1 MLYLPKIRLFMI
13 HHDTPSHRF
22 DRLFDAKFLHAP
34 KTVQDQDRQNIFQSL
49 TANTPLFLEIGA
61 GKGKHAIQF
70 ASSNTDKHLI
80 AIERT
85 REKFN
90 AFQKQAALGEL
101 NNLTFV
107 HADAIAFCAH
117 FIAPNSLD
125 GVFILYPNPEPHN
138 KNQRWLNM
146 PFFEF
151 LLSRLKAGGFVIIAS
166 NIESYMDEAC
176 QLLDEVWQLPYTKR
190 AIDSTSAR
198 THFEIKY
205 LARGELCQEI
215 ILTKPACYQ
224 TRFDDTPAKEQAI

>member
-1 MLYLPKIRLFMI
+1 M
-13 HHDTPSHRF
+13 
-22 DRLFDAKFLHAP
+22 
-34 KTVQDQDRQNIFQSL
+34 
-49 TANTPLFLEIGA
+49 EIGA

-70 ASSNTDKHLI
+70 ASSNKDKHLI

-107 HADAIAFCAH
+107 HADAIAFCVH

-151 LLSRLKAGGFVIIAS
+151 LLSRLKVGGFIIIAS

-224 TRFDDTPAKEQAI
+224 TRFDDTLAKEQVI

>member
-1 MLYLPKIRLFMI
+1 MTHQPI
-13 HHDTPSHRF
+13 PSHRF

-34 KTVQDQDRQNIFQSL
+34 KTVQNQDIQSISQAL
-49 TANTPLFLEIGA
+49 DSKTPLFLEIGA
-61 GKGKHAIQF
+61 GKGKHAMLF

-107 HADAIAFCAH
+107 HADAIAFCVH

-224 TRFDDTPAKEQAI
+224 TRFDDTLAKE